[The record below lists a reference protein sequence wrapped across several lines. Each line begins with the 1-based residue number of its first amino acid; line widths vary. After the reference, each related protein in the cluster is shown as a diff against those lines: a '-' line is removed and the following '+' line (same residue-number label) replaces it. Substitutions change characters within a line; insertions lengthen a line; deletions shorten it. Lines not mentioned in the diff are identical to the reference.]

1 MNMIIRG
8 GVLLGVLVTAYSW
21 LFAFTGMHKRP
32 GADITF
38 IIVVT
43 IIEIAV
49 LVWALK
55 KTAAQGRTWMGQV
68 SAGTMLAFVGG
79 SLIFATSYMLVTQLY
94 PNYFAEANVA
104 TEAAYRAG
112 GMNDA
117 AVQAAMA
124 KLAAAQTPVANSVS
138 GFVGT
143 VLTGLILSAILG
155 IWIRH
160 KGPKGAT
167 A

>member
-32 GADITF
+32 GAEMTF
-38 IIVVT
+38 IIVAT

-68 SAGTMLAFVGG
+68 SAGTMLSFVGG
-79 SLIFATSYMLVTQLY
+79 ALIFATSFMLVTYLY

-104 TEAAYRAG
+104 TAAAFRASG
-112 GMNDA
+112 LDDA
-117 AVQAAMA
+117 AVQAKMA
-124 KLAAAQTPVANSVS
+124 ALAPAQTPLANSVT
-138 GFVGT
+138 GFTGT
-143 VLTGLILSAILG
+143 VVTGLVMSAILG
-155 IWIRH
+155 IFIRH
-160 KGPKGAT
+160 KGPKA
-167 A
+167 AA

>member
-8 GVLLGVLVTAYSW
+8 GVMLGVLVTAFSW
-21 LFAFTGMHKRP
+21 LFAFTGMHKNP
-32 GADITF
+32 GADMTF
-38 IIVVT
+38 IIVATV
-43 IIEIAV
+43 IEIAV
-49 LVWALK
+49 LVWALR
-55 KTAAQGRTWMGQV
+55 KTATQGRTWMGQV

-79 SLIFATSYMLVTQLY
+79 SLIFATSIMLVSYLY

-104 TEAAYRAG
+104 TEAAYRAR
-112 GMNDA
+112 GMDDA

-124 KLAAAQTPVANSVS
+124 KLTAAQTPVAQGLN

-143 VLTGLILSAILG
+143 VLTGLIMSAILG

-160 KGPKGAT
+160 KGPEA